1 MPVTKPSKQD
11 QIPQL
16 NPDYNK
22 TVNIMADPEHEEY
35 LETCEW
41 LGFEYDPRHWD
52 MQEVNRR
59 YLARIAPAL
68 ILAESR

>member
-1 MPVTKPSKQD
+1 
-11 QIPQL
+11 
-16 NPDYNK
+16 
-22 TVNIMADPEHEEY
+22 MADPEHEEY